1 MNTPNSSSTVNTVP
15 QPKSQ
20 KILIAIVVVLVLIAG
35 GVLAVIKQKSRL
47 AAEVVPAA
55 TPVTVQPL
63 TLARGPVSLTLPLAA
78 EVQAVQEANI
88 ASRLTGYV
96 TALRFSEGDRVKK
109 GELLLQID
117 TADALANLQRAQ
129 ADRARVEQQQA
140 TLKADLAAAEAAA
153 RAADDRA
160 TRAQTLY
167 DMKGVS
173 LEQLQTEQT
182 NQASAQARL
191 AGTRG
196 ALNAYQTSLSAVK
209 AGVTAAQTNL
219 GYADIRAP
227 FDAMVAAR
235 PVQMGDLATPGKPLM
250 RLVGLGVQRLLVTLP
265 ETASAQALRL
275 NDQELSLKPWPE
287 ATAQGMRRYEARATG
302 LTPGTRVSVQLLTY
316 KADGVL
322 LPDACMLGNDG
333 QTATVFV
340 LSQDGPAKP
349 LPVKL
354 LASGSEGSV
363 STDEALNGKTIACGG
378 ADVLTRLGLGVP
390 FQIARGN

>member
-1 MNTPNSSSTVNTVP
+1 MNTSNTLNMSNAMS
-15 QPKSQ
+15 QPKS
-20 KILIAIVVVLVLIAG
+20 KKNLIAIVVLVLVAG
-35 GVLAVIKQKSRL
+35 AVLAVVKQKSRL
-47 AAEVVPAA
+47 AAEVVPKA

-63 TLARGPVSLTLPLAA
+63 ALTRGPVTLTLPLAA

-109 GELLLQID
+109 GELLVQID

-129 ADRARVEQQQA
+129 ADLARTDQQQA
-140 TLKADLAAAEAAA
+140 TLKADLAAAEVGA

-160 TRAQTLY
+160 ARAKTLY

-173 LEQLQTEQT
+173 LEQLQTEQA

-196 ALNAYQTSLSAVK
+196 ALNAYQASLSAVK
-209 AGVTAAQTNL
+209 AGVQAAQTNL

-235 PVQMGDLATPGKPLM
+235 SVQMGDLATPGKPLM
-250 RLVGLGVQRLLVTLP
+250 RLVGLGEQRLLVTLP
-265 ETASAQALRL
+265 EGASAQALRQNKQDL
-275 NDQELSLKPWPE
+275 PLKPWPE
-287 ATAQGMRRYEARATG
+287 ATAQGMRRMEARATG
-302 LTPGTRVSVQLLTY
+302 LTPGTRASVQLLTY

-322 LPDACMLGNDG
+322 LPDACLLGNDG
-333 QTATVFV
+333 HAATVFV
-340 LSQDGPAKP
+340 LPKDGPAKA
-349 LPVKL
+349 LKVNL
-354 LASGSEGSV
+354 TASGSEGTV
-363 STDEALNGKTIACGG
+363 STDEALSGQTIACGG

-390 FQIARGN
+390 FQLVKGN